1 MPPRGAERRLGPFSH
16 FPDVLT
22 RREAYQAS
30 TRRPGVTLRPPLRTP
45 SVRHRAPS
53 RCRSLASVNQN
64 IVTGVSGFVGS
75 HVAHRLLEDGFD
87 VTGTV
92 RSGKV
97 DPVTRAYSCYGA
109 RFRLAVVEDLVTS
122 DLTAAFQSASSLRC
136 ILCRRI
142 LTPRTNIDVHA
153 VIHVGTPLSGPPET
167 VLDGAVRGTKNVLQ
181 HAARAGVA
189 RIVVTGSVASMAKY
203 EDFWADRLITE
214 QGTSES
220 APAHWNPETYADA
233 FRADKGF
240 FTTYSVAKMLA
251 ERELHAFA
259 AQHPRIAITSIL
271 PPFIYGPFGPGQST
285 DLDSFWRLSSN
296 GFLYALI
303 SGPPG
308 RAVSSQYPVYPAF
321 VHVGDLARAHVAALH
336 SATDTAAAWC
346 SASSCPAA
354 RSRGQ
359 TPCDTS
365 RECVPRSGRVCR
377 GYRKLIWKRKRK
389 KAHVRA

>member
-1 MPPRGAERRLGPFSH
+1 M
-16 FPDVLT
+16 
-22 RREAYQAS
+22 
-30 TRRPGVTLRPPLRTP
+30 
-45 SVRHRAPS
+45 
-53 RCRSLASVNQN
+53 
-64 IVTGVSGFVGS
+64 
-75 HVAHRLLEDGFD
+75 
-87 VTGTV
+87 
-92 RSGKV
+92 
-97 DPVTRAYSCYGA
+97 A
-109 RFRLAVVEDLVTS
+109 RQT
-122 DLTAAFQSASSLRC
+122 
-136 ILCRRI
+136 I

-214 QGTSES
+214 QD
-220 APAHWNPETYADA
+220 WNPETYADA

-308 RAVSSQYPVYPAF
+308 RAVAAQYPVYPAF
-321 VHVGDLARAHVAALH
+321 VHVGDLARAHVAALRTAPPREGTVQRVIVSGGAFTWADAVRH
-336 SATDTAAAWC
+336 IARVRPALRARLPRLPEATEAGTEAKEGVC
-346 SASSCPAA
+346 A
-354 RSRGQ
+354 RLAVNAEECLGV
-359 TPCDTS
+359 
-365 RECVPRSGRVCR
+365 REYKGWKETVEETIDDLLRVEKEL
-377 GYRKLIWKRKRK
+377 GL
-389 KAHVRA
+389 AP